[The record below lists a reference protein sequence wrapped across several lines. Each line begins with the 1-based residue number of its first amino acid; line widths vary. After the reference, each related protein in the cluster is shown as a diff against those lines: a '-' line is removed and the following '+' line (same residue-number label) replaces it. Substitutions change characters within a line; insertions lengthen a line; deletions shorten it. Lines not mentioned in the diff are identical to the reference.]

1 MLSAALVGGSRS
13 DFGHSNS
20 NSNFSLS
27 KLCQFLFHSTPAS
40 SATLKK
46 PVSQAASP
54 RHPLRFWL
62 LEKRRDWNWKLLVSG
77 PAFYSTRTRSK
88 GQRSR
93 PRSFGNTPAGRARKT
108 LGHIWQH
115 LEKLE
120 LEIKGPVKGP
130 GTHLYQKNEY
140 YVFTVHDS
148 LALPIVCHMRPS
160 MKLIIRNCI
169 VRRRTGKYGDP
180 LEMSPSQLSH
190 TSQVEFEINW
200 SQLNQTRLVC
210 PALFA

>member
-88 GQRSR
+88 GQRSG
-93 PRSFGNTPAGRARKT
+93 PRSFGNTPACRARKT
-108 LGHIWQH
+108 PGHIWQH

-120 LEIKGPVKGP
+120 LE
-130 GTHLYQKNEY
+130 
-140 YVFTVHDS
+140 
-148 LALPIVCHMRPS
+148 
-160 MKLIIRNCI
+160 MKRAFKRSRNSFISKEQILCFHSAWFLGI
-169 VRRRTGKYGDP
+169 ANC
-180 LEMSPSQLSH
+180 LSYA
-190 TSQVEFEINW
+190 S
-200 SQLNQTRLVC
+200 
-210 PALFA
+210 